1 MIKVKLFQ
9 KRQIEKLGTIQLLIL
24 ISKDSASVRTTAFGA
39 ILKSKDDSLKD
50 NKDSSKRRVAL
61 TVNALQKLKFLTRYS
76 IHMVHMKTCQQKNN
90 AANDVCFNQANFLN
104 DTVQRNDTI
113 DILNRS

>member
-9 KRQIEKLGTIQLLIL
+9 KRQIEKLGKIQLLIL
-24 ISKDSASVRTTAFGA
+24 ISKDSASVRTTAFVV
-39 ILKSKDDSLKD
+39 DDSLKD

-61 TVNALQKLKFLTRYS
+61 TVNALQELKFLTRYS

-90 AANDVCFNQANFLN
+90 AANDVCFNQANFSM
-104 DTVQRNDTI
+104 TQCREMI
-113 DILNRS
+113 Q